1 MSGLNAAPPLV
12 VPGRRGRPGAW
23 LRGRATP
30 AGGDRVHARR
40 WAILVVLCLSVFLA
54 LIDNTIVNVALPS
67 ISKQL
72 HATTSDLQ
80 WIVDAYSLVFA
91 SLLLVGGSLGDR
103 YGRKGA
109 LQIGL
114 VAFAVFSA
122 FAGLSGST
130 HVLIVARCLMGAAA
144 ALIFPATLAILTNT
158 FTDAKERAAAVGV
171 WTGITG
177 LGVAL
182 GPITGGLLL
191 QHFSWSSV
199 FFATIPI
206 AVLALALG
214 AWLVPASRDPAAP
227 RLDLAGFVLSIAGVA
242 AVVYTTIEAPAR
254 GWSAPVTLVGYGV
267 GVALLVVFAVWERR
281 VGEPMLDVTLFRN
294 IRFSAASFSIAVAFF
309 GLFGFIFLITQ
320 YFQLVHGYSPLSAGL
335 RTLPFAIGVGA
346 AAPAAPIFARRLGT
360 KIVVPA
366 GLILMGAGFLIAST
380 LGSDSA
386 YFGPVLVSM
395 VLMAVGLGLV
405 TAPSTGAI
413 LAVLPLA
420 KAGVGSAVNDVTRE
434 LGGTF
439 GVAVVGAVFSSVY
452 GPRLAQL
459 LHRAGVPAPAR
470 RRTAVTSGRP
480 PGSGAGAGEQPR
492 GDHRRS
498 EPGLR
503 RRPQPG
509 LASLRRCRRPGS
521 RICLPRPAPPAPRH
535 PAEPA
540 GSAGIQARPDILR
553 EIEQAMKHVKPTDP
567 PAPYPIGAAANGP
580 SPVCTSMVIRS

>member
-1 MSGLNAAPPLV
+1 MSGLNAAPPSLV
-12 VPGRRGRPGAW
+12 AGRLGTW

-30 AGGDRVHARR
+30 ADGDRVHARR
-40 WAILVVLCLSVFLA
+40 WAILAVLCLSVFLA

-67 ISKQL
+67 ISRQL

-109 LQIGL
+109 LQVGL
-114 VAFAVFSA
+114 AAFAGFSA

-130 HVLIVARCLMGAAA
+130 HVLIAARCLMGAAA

-158 FTDAKERAAAVGV
+158 FTDARERAAAVGI

-182 GPITGGLLL
+182 GPVTGGLLL
-191 QHFSWSSV
+191 EHFSWSSV

-227 RLDLAGFVLSIAGVA
+227 RLDLFGFALSIAAVG

-254 GWSAPVTLVGYGV
+254 GWLAPATLAGYGAGAV
-267 GVALLVVFAVWERR
+267 LLVVFAAWEHR
-281 VGEPMLDVTLFRN
+281 VREPMLDITLFRD
-294 IRFSAASFSIAVAFF
+294 IRFSAASFSIAAAFF

-320 YFQLVHGYSPLSAGL
+320 YFQIVHGYSPLSAGI
-335 RTLPFAIGVGA
+335 RTLPFALGVGA
-346 AAPAAPIFARRLGT
+346 AAPAAPVLAGRLGT

-366 GLILMGAGFLIAST
+366 GLILMAAGFFIAST
-380 LGSDSA
+380 LGSGSA

-413 LAVLPLA
+413 LAVLPLG

-459 LHRAGVPAPAR
+459 LHGAGLPPAALAAARQSPAAALQVAGQAPASAHAAIIDAANQAFVAALSR
-470 RRTAVTSGRP
+470 GSLVCAAVVAL
-480 PGSGAGAGEQPR
+480 GAVIAF
-492 GDHRRS
+492 
-498 EPGLR
+498 LV
-503 RRPQPG
+503 
-509 LASLRRCRRPGS
+509 
-521 RICLPRPAPPAPRH
+521 LPRRLPVTPPSLPAAPGGQAARTS
-535 PAEPA
+535 
-540 GSAGIQARPDILR
+540 SA
-553 EIEQAMKHVKPTDP
+553 
-567 PAPYPIGAAANGP
+567 
-580 SPVCTSMVIRS
+580 TSSQP

>member
-1 MSGLNAAPPLV
+1 M
-12 VPGRRGRPGAW
+12 
-23 LRGRATP
+23 
-30 AGGDRVHARR
+30 
-40 WAILVVLCLSVFLA
+40 
-54 LIDNTIVNVALPS
+54 
-67 ISKQL
+67 
-72 HATTSDLQ
+72 
-80 WIVDAYSLVFA
+80 
-91 SLLLVGGSLGDR
+91 
-103 YGRKGA
+103 
-109 LQIGL
+109 
-114 VAFAVFSA
+114 AFAGFSA

-130 HVLIVARCLMGAAA
+130 HVLIVARCLMGLAA
-144 ALIFPATLAILTNT
+144 ALIFPATLAILSST
-158 FTDAKERAAAVGV
+158 FTNAKERAAAVGV

-191 QHFSWSSV
+191 EHFSWSSI
-199 FFATIPI
+199 FFATIPV

-214 AWLVPASRDPAAP
+214 AWLVPTSRDPAAP

-242 AVVYTTIEAPAR
+242 AVVYSTIEAPAR
-254 GWSAPVTLVGYGV
+254 GWSSPVTLVGYGA
-267 GVALLVVFAVWERR
+267 GVALLAVFTIWERR
-281 VGEPMLDVTLFRN
+281 VSAPMLDVTLFRD
-294 IRFSAASFSIAVAFF
+294 IRFSAASFSISVAFF

-346 AAPAAPIFARRLGT
+346 AAPAAPALASRLGT

-366 GLILMGAGFLIAST
+366 GLILMGAGFFVAST

-386 YFGPVLVSM
+386 YFGPVLASM

-459 LHRAGVPAPAR
+459 LRDAGVPAPALAAAR
-470 RRTAVTSGRP
+470 QSPAAARQVAAQAPPSAHAVIIDAANRAFVAGLSR
-480 PGSGAGAGEQPR
+480 GSLVCAGVVALGAVFAF
-492 GDHRRS
+492 
-498 EPGLR
+498 LV
-503 RRPQPG
+503 
-509 LASLRRCRRPGS
+509 
-521 RICLPRPAPPAPRH
+521 LPRRFPGPPPSPPAELDPG
-535 PAEPA
+535 PA
-540 GSAGIQARPDILR
+540 GGQ
-553 EIEQAMKHVKPTDP
+553 
-567 PAPYPIGAAANGP
+567 
-580 SPVCTSMVIRS
+580 

>member
-1 MSGLNAAPPLV
+1 MSGFNKTPQLV
-12 VPGRRGRPGAW
+12 VPSRRSRLGTWRRGRA
-23 LRGRATP
+23 AP
-30 AGGDRVHARR
+30 AGADRVHARR
-40 WAILVVLCLSVFLA
+40 WAILAVLCLSVLLA

-67 ISKQL
+67 ISRQL
-72 HATTSDLQ
+72 HASTSDLQ

-109 LQIGL
+109 LQAGL
-114 VAFAVFSA
+114 AAFAGFSA

-130 HVLIVARCLMGAAA
+130 GELIVARCLMGAAA

-158 FTDAKERAAAVGV
+158 FTDAKERAAAVGI

-182 GPITGGLLL
+182 GPITGGILL

-206 AVLALALG
+206 AVAALALG
-214 AWLVPASRDPAAP
+214 AWLVPVSRDPEAP
-227 RLDLAGFVLSIAGVA
+227 QLDLVGFILSIAGVA

-254 GWSAPVTLVGYGV
+254 GWASPVTLAGYGA
-267 GVALLVVFAVWERR
+267 GLALLAVFAVWERR
-281 VGEPMLDVTLFRN
+281 VSEPMLDITLFRN

-320 YFQLVHGYSPLSAGL
+320 YFQIVHGYSPLSAGV
-335 RTLPFAIGVGA
+335 RTLPFALGVGA
-346 AAPAAPIFARRLGT
+346 AAPAAPVLARRLGI

-366 GLILMGAGFLIAST
+366 GLILMGAGFFVAST
-380 LGSDSA
+380 LGSNTA
-386 YFGPVLVSM
+386 YFGPVLASM

-413 LAVLPLA
+413 LAVLPLG

-452 GPRLAQL
+452 GPQLTQL
-459 LHRAGVPAPAR
+459 LHGLGLPAPALAAAR
-470 RRTAVTSGRP
+470 QSPAAAVQVAARAPASAHAAIIDAANRAFVAGLSR
-480 PGSGAGAGEQPR
+480 GSLVCAAVVALGAVFAF
-492 GDHRRS
+492 
-498 EPGLR
+498 LV
-503 RRPQPG
+503 
-509 LASLRRCRRPGS
+509 
-521 RICLPRPAPPAPRH
+521 LPRRLPDTPPNPLTEPEPKPGRR
-535 PAEPA
+535 AENP
-540 GSAGIQARPDILR
+540 RPDL
-553 EIEQAMKHVKPTDP
+553 E
-567 PAPYPIGAAANGP
+567 GGL
-580 SPVCTSMVIRS
+580 SPHRA

>member
-1 MSGLNAAPPLV
+1 
-12 VPGRRGRPGAW
+12 
-23 LRGRATP
+23 
-30 AGGDRVHARR
+30 VHARR
-40 WAILVVLCLSVFLA
+40 WAILAVLCVSVFLA
-54 LIDNTIVNVALPS
+54 VVDNTIVNVALPS
-67 ISKQL
+67 ISRQL
-72 HATTSDLQ
+72 HATISDLQ

-114 VAFAVFSA
+114 VAFAGFSA

-130 HVLIVARCLMGAAA
+130 HVLIVARCLMGLAA

-191 QHFSWSSV
+191 QHFAWSSV
-199 FFATIPI
+199 FFATIPV

-214 AWLVPASRDPAAP
+214 AWLVPTSRDPAAP

-242 AVVYTTIEAPAR
+242 AVVYTTIEAPAH
-254 GWSAPVTLVGYGV
+254 GWSAPVTLAGYGA
-267 GVALLVVFAVWERR
+267 GVALLAVFAAWERR
-281 VGEPMLDVTLFRN
+281 AGEPMLDVTLFRN
-294 IRFSAASFSIAVAFF
+294 IRFSAASFSITVAFF

-320 YFQLVHGYSPLSAGL
+320 YFQIVHGYSPLSAGL
-335 RTLPFAIGVGA
+335 RTLPFALGVGA
-346 AAPAAPIFARRLGT
+346 AAPVAPIFARRLGT

-366 GLILMGAGFLIAST
+366 GLILMGAGFFIAST
-380 LGSDSA
+380 LGSASA

-459 LHRAGVPAPAR
+459 LHGAGLPAPVLAAARQSPAAALRVAGRAPASTHAVIIDAANRAFVAGLSRGSLVCAGVVALGAVFAFLVLPRRLPGTPPSPPAEPGPKPSLRAAENPHPDLER
-470 RRTAVTSGRP
+470 ALSTHQAGRP
-480 PGSGAGAGEQPR
+480 P
-492 GDHRRS
+492 
-498 EPGLR
+498 
-503 RRPQPG
+503 
-509 LASLRRCRRPGS
+509 
-521 RICLPRPAPPAPRH
+521 
-535 PAEPA
+535 
-540 GSAGIQARPDILR
+540 
-553 EIEQAMKHVKPTDP
+553 T
-567 PAPYPIGAAANGP
+567 
-580 SPVCTSMVIRS
+580 

>member
-1 MSGLNAAPPLV
+1 MSGLSAAPPRV
-12 VPGRRGRPGAW
+12 VPGRRGRPGTW
-23 LRGRATP
+23 LRRRATP
-30 AGGDRVHARR
+30 ASADRVHARR
-40 WAILVVLCLSVFLA
+40 WAILAVLCLSVFLA
-54 LIDNTIVNVALPS
+54 LVDNTIVDVALPS

-114 VAFAVFSA
+114 VGFAGFSA

-130 HVLIVARCLMGAAA
+130 HVLIVARGLMGLAA

-158 FTDAKERAAAVGV
+158 FTNAKERATAVGV

-214 AWLVPASRDPAAP
+214 AWLVPTSRDPAAP
-227 RLDLAGFVLSIAGVA
+227 RLDLVGFVLSIAGVA
-242 AVVYTTIEAPAR
+242 AVVYTTIEAPAHA
-254 GWSAPVTLVGYGV
+254 WSAPVTLAGYGA
-267 GVALLVVFAVWERR
+267 GIALLAVFAAWERR
-281 VGEPMLDVTLFRN
+281 VGEPMLDITLFRN
-294 IRFSAASFSIAVAFF
+294 IRFSAASFSITVAFF

-335 RTLPFAIGVGA
+335 RTLPFALGVGA
-346 AAPAAPIFARRLGT
+346 AAPAAPVFARRLGT

-366 GLILMGAGFLIAST
+366 GLLLMGAGFSVAST

-386 YFGPVLVSM
+386 YFGPVLASM
-395 VLMAVGLGLV
+395 VMMAVGLGLV

-413 LAVLPLA
+413 LAVLPLG

-439 GVAVVGAVFSSVY
+439 EQAQTVRDLATPSAAWDCVDYWSIGTDSGGVQAWDGSWSNVTTTTS
-452 GPRLAQL
+452 
-459 LHRAGVPAPAR
+459 
-470 RRTAVTSGRP
+470 TAVAASV
-480 PGSGAGAGEQPR
+480 AGTCHGCSS
-492 GDHRRS
+492 HRRHGKHCVCGCAVGNRD
-498 EPGLR
+498 PADL
-503 RRPQPG
+503 
-509 LASLRRCRRPGS
+509 S
-521 RICLPRPAPPAPRH
+521 R
-535 PAEPA
+535 
-540 GSAGIQARPDILR
+540 
-553 EIEQAMKHVKPTDP
+553 
-567 PAPYPIGAAANGP
+567 
-580 SPVCTSMVIRS
+580 

>member
-1 MSGLNAAPPLV
+1 MTDVRHATAGARSRQEAVTLRPGSPVRA
-12 VPGRRGRPGAW
+12 VPSRRGRPGTW
-23 LRGRATP
+23 LRGRATS
-30 AGGDRVHARR
+30 AGADRVHARR
-40 WAILVVLCLSVFLA
+40 WAILAVLCLSVFLA

-72 HATTSDLQ
+72 HASTSDLQ

-109 LQIGL
+109 LQVGL
-114 VAFAVFSA
+114 VAFGGFSA
-122 FAGLSGST
+122 FAGLSGGT
-130 HVLIVARCLMGAAA
+130 GILIAARCLMGAAA

-158 FTDAKERAAAVGV
+158 FTDAKEKAAAVGV

-206 AVLALALG
+206 AVVALALG
-214 AWLVPASRDPAAP
+214 AWLVPTSRDPAAP

-254 GWSAPVTLVGYGV
+254 GWSSPGTLAGYGISLV
-267 GVALLVVFAVWERR
+267 LLAVFAAWERR
-281 VGEPMLDVTLFRN
+281 VDEPMLDIALFRN
-294 IRFSAASFSIAVAFF
+294 IRFSSASFSISVAFF

-320 YFQLVHGYSPLSAGL
+320 YFQIVHGYSPLSSGV
-335 RTLPFAIGVGA
+335 RTLPFALGVGA
-346 AAPAAPIFARRLGT
+346 AAPAAPILARRLGI

-366 GLILMGAGFLIAST
+366 GLILMGAGFVGAST
-380 LGSDSA
+380 VGSNTA
-386 YFGPVLVSM
+386 YFGPVLASM
-395 VLMAVGLGLV
+395 VLMAVGLGLA
-405 TAPSTGAI
+405 TAPATGAI

-439 GVAVVGAVFSSVY
+439 GVAVVGAVFSSFY
-452 GPRLAQL
+452 GPQLALL
-459 LHRAGVPAPAR
+459 LHGEGLPAPALAAAR
-470 RRTAVTSGRP
+470 QSPAAAYQVAGRAPASAHAAIIDAANRAFIAGLSHGSLVCAAVVAL
-480 PGSGAGAGEQPR
+480 GAVIAF
-492 GDHRRS
+492 
-498 EPGLR
+498 LV
-503 RRPQPG
+503 
-509 LASLRRCRRPGS
+509 
-521 RICLPRPAPPAPRH
+521 LPRRLPGPPPSP
-535 PAEPA
+535 PAEPEPGRQEA
-540 GSAGIQARPDILR
+540 ENLRPDLNGAPSTH
-553 EIEQAMKHVKPTDP
+553 QA
-567 PAPYPIGAAANGP
+567 
-580 SPVCTSMVIRS
+580 

>member
-1 MSGLNAAPPLV
+1 
-12 VPGRRGRPGAW
+12 
-23 LRGRATP
+23 
-30 AGGDRVHARR
+30 VHARR
-40 WAILVVLCLSVFLA
+40 WAILAVLCLSVFLA
-54 LIDNTIVNVALPS
+54 LVDNTIVNVALPS
-67 ISKQL
+67 ISRQL

-109 LQIGL
+109 LQTGL
-114 VAFAVFSA
+114 VAFAGFSA

-130 HVLIVARCLMGAAA
+130 GVLIVARCLMGLAAA
-144 ALIFPATLAILTNT
+144 FIFPATLAILTNT
-158 FTDAKERAAAVGV
+158 FTDARERAAAVGV

-191 QHFSWSSV
+191 EHF
-199 FFATIPI
+199 PI

-214 AWLVPASRDPAAP
+214 AWLVPTSRDPAAP

-254 GWSAPVTLVGYGV
+254 GWSAPVTLAGYGV
-267 GVALLVVFAVWERR
+267 GVALLAVFAAWERR
-281 VGEPMLDVTLFRN
+281 VGEPMLDITLFRN

-320 YFQLVHGYSPLSAGL
+320 YFQIVHGYSPLSAGV
-335 RTLPFAIGVGA
+335 RTLPFALGVGA
-346 AAPAAPIFARRLGT
+346 AAPAAPILARRLGT

-366 GLILMGAGFLIAST
+366 GLILMGAGFFIAST
-380 LGSDSA
+380 LGSSSA

-459 LHRAGVPAPAR
+459 LHGAGLSAPALTAAQQSPAAALQVAGRAPVTAPAR
-470 RRTAVTSGRP
+470 RRR
-480 PGSGAGAGEQPR
+480 
-492 GDHRRS
+492 
-498 EPGLR
+498 
-503 RRPQPG
+503 
-509 LASLRRCRRPGS
+509 
-521 RICLPRPAPPAPRH
+521 APTR
-535 PAEPA
+535 
-540 GSAGIQARPDILR
+540 
-553 EIEQAMKHVKPTDP
+553 
-567 PAPYPIGAAANGP
+567 
-580 SPVCTSMVIRS
+580 

>member
-1 MSGLNAAPPLV
+1 MTDVGHAAAGARSRQEAVTLRPRSPV
-12 VPGRRGRPGAW
+12 RAVPSRRGRPGTW

-30 AGGDRVHARR
+30 AGADRVHARR
-40 WAILVVLCLSVFLA
+40 WAILAVLCLSVFLA

-67 ISKQL
+67 ISRQL
-72 HATTSDLQ
+72 HASTSELQ

-109 LQIGL
+109 LQVGL
-114 VAFAVFSA
+114 LAFAGFSA
-122 FAGLSGST
+122 FAGLSGGT
-130 HVLIVARCLMGAAA
+130 GMLITARCLMGAAA

-158 FTDAKERAAAVGV
+158 FTDAKEKAAAVGV

-206 AVLALALG
+206 AVVALALG
-214 AWLVPASRDPAAP
+214 AWLVPTSRDPAAP
-227 RLDLAGFVLSIAGVA
+227 RLDLVGFVLSIAGVA

-254 GWSAPVTLVGYGV
+254 GWSAPVTLAGYGA
-267 GVALLVVFAVWERR
+267 GVALLAVFAVWERR
-281 VGEPMLDVTLFRN
+281 VDEPMLDIALFRN
-294 IRFSAASFSIAVAFF
+294 IRFSSASFSISVAFF

-320 YFQLVHGYSPLSAGL
+320 YFQVVHGYGPLSAGV
-335 RTLPFAIGVGA
+335 RTLPFALGVGA
-346 AAPAAPIFARRLGT
+346 AAPAAPILARRLGI

-366 GLILMGAGFLIAST
+366 GLILMGAGFVLAST
-380 LGSDSA
+380 VGSNTA

-395 VLMAVGLGLV
+395 VLMAVGLGLA

-439 GVAVVGAVFSSVY
+439 GVAVVGAVFSSFY
-452 GPRLAQL
+452 GPRLALL
-459 LHRAGVPAPAR
+459 LHGEGLPAPALAAAR
-470 RRTAVTSGRP
+470 QSPAAAYQVAGRAPASAHAAIIDAANRAFIAGLSHGSLVCAAVVAL
-480 PGSGAGAGEQPR
+480 GAVFAF
-492 GDHRRS
+492 
-498 EPGLR
+498 LV
-503 RRPQPG
+503 
-509 LASLRRCRRPGS
+509 
-521 RICLPRPAPPAPRH
+521 LPRRLPGPPPS
-535 PAEPA
+535 PPTEPEPKPGQQEAEDP
-540 GSAGIQARPDILR
+540 RPDL
-553 EIEQAMKHVKPTDP
+553 K
-567 PAPYPIGAAANGP
+567 GALSTHRA
-580 SPVCTSMVIRS
+580 